1 MDSNSID
8 QLSTDRPVENI
19 VWPYGYAPAG
29 VYKVFVHYFGPHGGT
44 DPTPFKVSV
53 VEKGRLHEITGAAS
67 YGDPARLVYQFDTLG
82 SNYEWHG
89 LLPAILSAVLLTGT
103 WAGFAG
109 LLFAVVL
116 LAGQMVFYRRYY
128 RERFLR
134 RNGALLLVGWG
145 ALSGL
150 MAGAAG
156 QLAFSLLAAYAS
168 TVVSVSLGRYIG
180 WVVLGGLFGWL
191 MSRRMPNLPSRAAF
205 VGGLMGGLLAAFA
218 FLISLQSSSGGW
230 GRLEG
235 AALIGALVGF
245 MIVLVVPYEEP
256 EEELEDLRMH
266 IGTQTLRPQRGR
278 AMGTLRTKQEDR
290 W

>member
-1 MDSNSID
+1 MA
-8 QLSTDRPVENI
+8 T
-19 VWPYGYAPAG
+19 
-29 VYKVFVHYFGPHGGT
+29 
-44 DPTPFKVSV
+44 
-53 VEKGRLHEITGAAS
+53 
-67 YGDPARLVYQFDTLG
+67 
-82 SNYEWHG
+82 
-89 LLPAILSAVLLTGT
+89 LSASCISSTRSARSSSGTACCLPSCARSLLTGT

-134 RNGALLLVGWG
+134 RNAALLLVGWG

-150 MAGAAG
+150 IAGAAG

-205 VGGLMGGLLAAFA
+205 IGGLMGGSAGRFRFPDLAAIQFRRVGTA
-218 FLISLQSSSGGW
+218 GGRDPDRRA
-230 GRLEG
+230 GRLHDLFSSCHTRNRKRSSKTCGCTSPRRRSARSED
-235 AALIGALVGF
+235 
-245 MIVLVVPYEEP
+245 VPSAHYGRNKTEVF
-256 EEELEDLRMH
+256 EDLMSAKGFEPPPNSPSCCRLYQL
-266 IGTQTLRPQRGR
+266 GYADSGCTANKPNRGAR
-278 AMGTLRTKQEDR
+278 GFEPLRTCL
-290 W
+290 